1 MVNYLVRSEV
11 LRELALE
18 INGDLSDGQLNAILC
33 EFGELSCEEIGIITQ
48 SNRSAV
54 QAASIVGLRKA
65 AKKHSQHRAWLE
77 PDHSPRYY
85 SDAGW
90 PAGSVN

>member
-1 MVNYLVRSEV
+1 MVDPRVRKAV
-11 LRELALE
+11 LEELAGELG
-18 INGDLSDGQLNAILC
+18 GDLSDGQLNAILS

-65 AKKHSQHRAWLE
+65 AKKHPQSRHWLE